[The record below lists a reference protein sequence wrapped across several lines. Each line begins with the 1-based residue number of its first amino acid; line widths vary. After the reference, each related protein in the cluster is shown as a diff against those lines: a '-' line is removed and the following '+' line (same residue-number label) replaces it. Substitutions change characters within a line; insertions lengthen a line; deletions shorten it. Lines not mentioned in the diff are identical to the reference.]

1 MERSIESMLGCAET
15 RKDLRVLVTIVTP
28 VIAAVAAH
36 VFAECEVPILYDI
49 EGEGTASKEWMQLL
63 RLAGSHQIRQHSFV
77 VFYPLPL

>member
-36 VFAECEVPILYDI
+36 VFA
-49 EGEGTASKEWMQLL
+49 
-63 RLAGSHQIRQHSFV
+63 
-77 VFYPLPL
+77 